1 MAEHETSNSIANA
14 LDQCI
19 SNGVTTVLHL
29 AIDTQGKS
37 T

>member
-14 LDQCI
+14 LDKCI
-19 SNGVTTVLHL
+19 SNRVTAVLHL
-29 AIDTQGKS
+29 SIDTQGKS